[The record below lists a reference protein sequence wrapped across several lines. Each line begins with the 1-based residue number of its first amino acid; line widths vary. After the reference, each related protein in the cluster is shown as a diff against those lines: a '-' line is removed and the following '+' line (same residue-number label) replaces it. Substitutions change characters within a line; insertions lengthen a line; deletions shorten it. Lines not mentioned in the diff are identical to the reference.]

1 MSSIEI
7 STITSEFTSGSD
19 YRAENAAFELASAG
33 LQNLTVFGQLLADQ
47 RVEVRWWAI
56 RSLAE
61 VQSPQVTPLLI
72 NSLSDPDLSVRQ
84 CAALALQHQPDP
96 LAIPALIQLLD
107 STDQLLA
114 RLAGD
119 ALIAMGSDA
128 VPALLEAMQEG
139 NLKIRIEAARALGKI
154 GDTRAIPELFKA
166 LDGESTLVEHWAGEG
181 LERMGI
187 SMVFYQP

>member
-19 YRAENAAFELASAG
+19 FRAEKAALDLTSTG
-33 LQNLTVFGQLLADQ
+33 LQNITVINQLLADQ

-61 VQSPQVTPLLI
+61 VQSPRVTQLLV

-96 LAIPALIQLLD
+96 LATPVLIQLLN

-119 ALIAMGSDA
+119 ALIAIGSDA
-128 VPALLEAMQEG
+128 VPALLEVMQEG

-154 GDTRAIPELFKA
+154 GDTRAVPELFKA
-166 LDGESTLVEHWAGEG
+166 LDGESAVLEHWAEEG

-187 SMVFYQP
+187 GMVFYQP

>member
-19 YRAENAAFELASAG
+19 FRAEKAALDLTSTG
-33 LQNLTVFGQLLADQ
+33 LQSITVINQLLADQ

-61 VQSPQVTPLLI
+61 VQSPRVTQLLV

-96 LAIPALIQLLD
+96 LATPVLIQLLN

-119 ALIAMGSDA
+119 ALIAIGSDA
-128 VPALLEAMQEG
+128 VPALLEVMQEG

-154 GDTRAIPELFKA
+154 GDTRAVPELFKA
-166 LDGESTLVEHWAGEG
+166 LDGESAVLEHWAEEG

-187 SMVFYQP
+187 GMVFYQP

>member
-7 STITSEFTSGSD
+7 STIISEFTCGSD
-19 YRAENAAFELASAG
+19 YRAEKAAIDLSSAG
-33 LQNLTVFGQLLADQ
+33 LQNLSIFNHLLTDQ
-47 RVEVRWWAI
+47 RAEVRWWAI

-61 VQSPQVTPLLI
+61 VQSPQATPLLI
-72 NSLSDPDLSVRQ
+72 NSLSDSDISVRQ
-84 CAALALQHQPDP
+84 CAALAMQHQPDP
-96 LAIPALIQLLD
+96 LAIPVLIQLLD

-128 VPALLEAMQEG
+128 VPALLEVMREG

-154 GDTRAIPELFKA
+154 GDTRAISELFKA
-166 LDGESTLVEHWAGEG
+166 LDGESAVLEHWAGEG

-187 SMVFYQP
+187 GMVFYQP

>member
-7 STITSEFTSGSD
+7 STITSEFISGSD
-19 YRAENAAFELASAG
+19 FRAEKAALDLTSTG
-33 LQNLTVFGQLLADQ
+33 LQNITVINQLLADQ

-61 VQSPQVTPLLI
+61 VQSPKVTPLLV

-96 LAIPALIQLLD
+96 LATPVLIQLLN

-119 ALIAMGSDA
+119 ALIAIGSDA
-128 VPALLEAMQEG
+128 VPALLEVMQEG

-154 GDTRAIPELFKA
+154 GDTRAVPELFKA
-166 LDGESTLVEHWAGEG
+166 LDGESAILEHWAGEG

-187 SMVFYQP
+187 GMVFYQP